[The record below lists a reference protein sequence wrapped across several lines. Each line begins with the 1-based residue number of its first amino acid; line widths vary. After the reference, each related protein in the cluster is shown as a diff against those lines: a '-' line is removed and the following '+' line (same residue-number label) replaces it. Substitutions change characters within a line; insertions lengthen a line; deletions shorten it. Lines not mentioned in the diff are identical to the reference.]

1 MQPTR
6 WGWTIAGLGLVLVV
20 FAPLVGSIVPAVG
33 AAIVG
38 AMLLA
43 GQLRAVR
50 QFRTASRSLSAAVVP
65 ATGAVRVG
73 TDLSV
78 TVRIDRPP
86 DAAGTALAVCVP
98 VPVGADLVGVDR
110 PSADD
115 HESSADRPSSTET
128 TDLSKVDPTGFSE
141 DNLTI
146 GLSPGDT
153 TAEVTVS
160 LRFLTAGRFELPP
173 PDVRVRD
180 RRGVFTERLTVGD
193 PRSVTV
199 EAATPGRIHVGRGGD
214 DLGAFGEHPTGRTGS
229 GLTPAQ
235 LRAYVE
241 GDPAD
246 RIDWNATARLGEAYV
261 REFEV
266 ETDRRTVLVFDHAPA
281 TAIGPPGR
289 SIHAVLR
296 EVGLTMVDVAAG
308 NGDPLG
314 LVTVDHDGITGS
326 IETTRTAAG
335 YARIREALFRSEPT
349 PTDRPRSPTS
359 LGHPATAREA
369 LARLETDGSRF
380 AERLRPFADRSP
392 AYVERVETHPRY
404 GAVRFAGTIERGDR
418 LLVLATDDRDPA
430 GLREAVRLAVRR
442 GDTVLLLLTPRV
454 LFESDGLADIDAAY
468 RRYTE
473 FESLRQSL
481 DSLPKVT
488 ALEVGPSDRIGA
500 VLAAGRDGAGRNE
513 SPRRPQTAPGGD
525 SA

>member
-6 WGWTIAGLGLVLVV
+6 WGWTIAGLALVLV
-20 FAPLVGSIVPAVG
+20 FLAPLVDSIVPAVG

-38 AMLLA
+38 SMLVA
-43 GQLRAVR
+43 GQLCAVGE
-50 QFRTASRSLSAAVVP
+50 FRTTSRSLSAAVVP
-65 ATGAVRVG
+65 ATGVVRVG
-73 TDLSV
+73 TELSV
-78 TVRIDRPP
+78 TIRIDRPP
-86 DAAGTALAVCVP
+86 DAAETALTVRVP
-98 VPVGADLVGVDR
+98 VPVGAELVGVDR

-115 HESSADRPSSTET
+115 LTIELPPGET
-128 TDLSKVDPTGFSE
+128 TE
-141 DNLTI
+141 
-146 GLSPGDT
+146 
-153 TAEVTVS
+153 EVTAS
-160 LRFLTAGRFELPP
+160 LRFLTAGRFELSTPE
-173 PDVRVRD
+173 VCVRD